1 MSEME
6 NYAYPTFNLTGK
18 KAVVTGG
25 SKGIGL
31 AIAAGLAH
39 AGAEVLITGRNEA
52 ALREAAEGIEKQG
65 YQIFWKSSDVTSK
78 KEVEKL
84 FEYIDQEFGQI
95 DILINNAGMNIRK
108 PLVEVEEEDWDKV
121 LGTNLKGIFL
131 VGQQAAKRMIDQK
144 SGRIINISS
153 ILGKIGNPLQ
163 SSYAASKGGIDQL
176 TKVWASE
183 LAEHG
188 ITVNALAPAYI
199 ITPMTEHFLEDE
211 ERLEKIINRTMM
223 KRMGRAD
230 EMMGPALF
238 FASDASTY
246 VTGQV
251 LYIDG
256 GWTAN

>member
-1 MSEME
+1 MQ
-6 NYAYPTFNLTGK
+6 NYTYPTFDLTGK

-39 AGAEVLITGRNEA
+39 AGAEVMITGRNEE
-52 ALREAAEGIEKQG
+52 ALIEAADEMKKQG
-65 YQIFWKSSDVTSK
+65 YSISWKASDVTSK
-78 KEVEKL
+78 QEVEKL
-84 FEYIDQEFGQI
+84 FDYIDQKFGQI

-108 PLVEVEEEDWDKV
+108 SLIEVEEEDWDKV
-121 LGTNLKGIFL
+121 IGTNLKGIFL
-131 VGQQAAKRMIDQK
+131 VGQQAAKRMISQK
-144 SGRIINISS
+144 GGRIINISS

-163 SSYAASKGGIDQL
+163 TSYAASKGGIDQL

-183 LAEHG
+183 LAEYG

-199 ITPMTEHFLEDE
+199 ITPMTEPFLQDE

-230 EMMGPALF
+230 EMIGPTLF

-246 VTGQV
+246 VTGQI

>member
-1 MSEME
+1 MQT
-6 NYAYPTFNLTGK
+6 YTHPTFDLTGK

-31 AIAAGLAH
+31 ATAAGLAH
-39 AGAEVLITGRNEA
+39 AGAEVLITGRNES
-52 ALREAAEGIEKQG
+52 ALIEAAEEMKKQG
-65 YQIFWKSSDVTSK
+65 YQISWKASDVTSK
-78 KEVEKL
+78 KEVKKL
-84 FEYIDQEFGQI
+84 FDYIDEKFGQV

-108 PLVEVEEEDWDKV
+108 SLVEVEEEDWDKV
-121 LGTNLKGIFL
+121 IGTNLKGIFL
-131 VGQQAAKRMIDQK
+131 VGQQAAKRMISQK

-153 ILGKIGNPLQ
+153 ILGKVGNPLQ
-163 SSYAASKGGIDQL
+163 TSYAASKGGIDQL

-183 LAEHG
+183 LAEHN

-199 ITPMTEHFLEDE
+199 ITPMTEPFLQDE

-223 KRMGRAD
+223 KRMGQAD
-230 EMMGPALF
+230 EMIGPALF

-246 VTGQV
+246 VTGQI

>member
-1 MSEME
+1 MQ
-6 NYAYPTFNLTGK
+6 NYTYPTFDLAGK

-39 AGAEVLITGRNEA
+39 AGAEVMITGRNEE
-52 ALREAAEGIEKQG
+52 ALIEAADEMKKQG
-65 YQIFWKSSDVTSK
+65 YSISWKASDVTSK
-78 KEVEKL
+78 QEVEKL
-84 FEYIDQEFGQI
+84 FDYIDQKFGKI

-108 PLVEVEEEDWDKV
+108 SLIEVEEEDWDKV
-121 LGTNLKGIFL
+121 IGTNLKGIFL
-131 VGQQAAKRMIDQK
+131 VGQQAAKRMISQK
-144 SGRIINISS
+144 GGRIINISS
-153 ILGKIGNPLQ
+153 ILGNVGNPLQ
-163 SSYAASKGGIDQL
+163 TSYAASKGGINQL

-183 LAEHG
+183 LAEYD

-199 ITPMTEHFLEDE
+199 ITPMTEPFLQDE

-230 EMMGPALF
+230 EMIGPTLF

-246 VTGQV
+246 VTGQI